1 MGYIEKRKK
10 MKAMLKEGQA
20 AEVTS

>member
-10 MKAMLKEGQA
+10 MKAEMKGDQA